1 MHIYI
6 YTYIYS
12 YVHICRNVEILHWNV
27 QGGILRHLTTSQR
40 VMSLRPQE
48 RHWNTETSEINL
60 RRQRWM
66 SWHVRHVKHVKWDMR
81 HGGNVSMSLRPK
93 ERHWDIARE
102 RHVSLDLSLDVSHVS
117 HVSRHWCL
125 TWDTLRHLKRE
136 THQVIHVWWDM
147 RHETWD
153 MNECVSHEWLDVM
166 SDETSMWD
174 TISVFIK
181 IFMSHVRHI
190 ETSQGRDTS
199 RHSCLTISVF
209 MRTLR
214 HLRRGRHIETLMS
227 DVRHN
232 LGVYQAI
239 HVSPHVSLSCDVSM
253 RCLTSDIN
261 VLTHETRQ
269 VRDRETRVSLLRCLN
284 VSPWDA
290 VTCLVAT

>member
-1 MHIYI
+1 
-6 YTYIYS
+6 
-12 YVHICRNVEILHWNV
+12 
-27 QGGILRHLTTSQR
+27 
-40 VMSLRPQE
+40 
-48 RHWNTETSEINL
+48 
-60 RRQRWM
+60 M

-174 TISVFIK
+174 TISVF
-181 IFMSHVRHI
+181 
-190 ETSQGRDTS
+190 
-199 RHSCLTISVF
+199 

-214 HLRRGRHIETLMS
+214 HLKRERHVKTLMS

-232 LGVYQAI
+232 LGVQEDI
-239 HVSPHVSLSCDVSM
+239 HVSPHVSLSWDVSM

-261 VLTHETRQ
+261 FLTHETRQ
-269 VRDRETRVSLLRCLN
+269 VRHRETRVSLLQWLY
-284 VSPWDA
+284 VSPWDE
-290 VTCLVAT
+290 VTCRVAM